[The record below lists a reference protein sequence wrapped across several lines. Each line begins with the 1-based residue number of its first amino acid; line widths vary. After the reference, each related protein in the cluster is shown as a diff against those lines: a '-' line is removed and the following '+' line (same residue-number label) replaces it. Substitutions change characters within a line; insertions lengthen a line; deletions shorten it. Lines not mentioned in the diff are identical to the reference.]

1 MTSHDGPEILQIF
14 GFLLST
20 FVFFRKS
27 SPYWTTTLP
36 NMPSNASS
44 SRTHK
49 SCDACTSR
57 KVRCP
62 GRRPGSSGT
71 CTNCTR
77 RKSECV
83 FGVRKLARRPNIQR
97 QFFPTSRSSGTP
109 DEIQQGC
116 TVSVLDFA
124 TLPTPASKSP
134 DPTISEK
141 SSTPDPN
148 ARRPAPHRIPELYVD
163 RVLDRARKAPRSTR
177 PSEASN
183 YVKGYGIFGGT
194 KNLTFF
200 SEGRLKSL
208 AQCLGHEKVHDL
220 VGRIASAVEERGRF
234 VKLRACSLNRRPER
248 PACLDDKALLAK
260 YVKLYFEQV
269 HPRFPFLDR
278 DAFERTAFSQ
288 DQPHSA
294 PKSKSWICLYHSVLA
309 LGCQYDG
316 GGSFEPGE
324 GDAWKFFSIA
334 LANFADLIM
343 LPDTLTTFQA
353 VVAMMIY
360 SLGIA
365 GIVLEHVLMSEAA
378 RRAQNL
384 ADAKFVGAAADAFR
398 RTFWVFYSL
407 EKINSFHHGRSSA
420 IMDCDISCSVPSTPE
435 SFFSGGFDWFLCFV
449 SHARLLSR
457 ANTSLFSVGVS
468 DNPGE
473 YHLDIIDQLLDELE
487 DWRNSLPDNGFRPGG
502 WVKPHSIIEDQERTV
517 ALCAL
522 NNMGRYRM
530 MATIPIMAFFVLF
543 DLVIHNPRQIHTATN
558 LALLDV
564 VKGHCS
570 RMEMISNGAIPGSMV
585 GEFAQIA
592 RSYVNEVNGR
602 SPTGLTPHAPSEAF
616 QALTTQ
622 PQWSLPQQP
631 DYDVASTDIHTDF
644 STMNL
649 ASNSTMTG
657 RMDIEAPAVVPNPLV
672 GTDVMNLFEGWLPD
686 LDPMFFHTM
695 SAQNNMDQSTSQHDF
710 PISSD
715 PLYGHPS

>member
-62 GRRPGSSGT
+62 
-71 CTNCTR
+71 
-77 RKSECV
+77 
-83 FGVRKLARRPNIQR
+83 
-97 QFFPTSRSSGTP
+97 
-109 DEIQQGC
+109 
-116 TVSVLDFA
+116 DFA

-183 YVKGYGIFGGT
+183 YVKVI
-194 KNLTFF
+194 
-200 SEGRLKSL
+200 
-208 AQCLGHEKVHDL
+208 
-220 VGRIASAVEERGRF
+220 
-234 VKLRACSLNRRPER
+234 
-248 PACLDDKALLAK
+248 
-260 YVKLYFEQV
+260 YFEQV

-517 ALCAL
+517 ALVTHFLYYSFLLTISRMAL
-522 NNMGRYRM
+522 RYLPVSENSPDCSRRDDTLNTVEHSARSLLELISIIDMSPYTPMWM

-616 QALTTQ
+616 EALTTQ

-631 DYDVASTDIHTDF
+631 NYDVASTDIHTDF
-644 STMNL
+644 STVSKPITGYCQRAVLHGGDVALTEILQMNL

-657 RMDIEAPAVVPNPLV
+657 RMDIEAPAVVPSPLV

-695 SAQNNMDQSTSQHDF
+695 SAQNNMDQSTSQQDF
-710 PISSD
+710 PVSSD

>member
-44 SRTHK
+44 SRNHK

-220 VGRIASAVEERGRF
+220 VGRIAIAVEERGRF

-407 EKINSFHHGRSSA
+407 EKINSFHHGRSS
-420 IMDCDISCSVPSTPE
+420 
-435 SFFSGGFDWFLCFV
+435 
-449 SHARLLSR
+449 
-457 ANTSLFSVGVS
+457 
-468 DNPGE
+468 
-473 YHLDIIDQLLDELE
+473 
-487 DWRNSLPDNGFRPGG
+487 
-502 WVKPHSIIEDQERTV
+502 
-517 ALCAL
+517 CAL
-522 NNMGRYRM
+522 NNIGRHRM

-570 RMEMISNGAIPGSMV
+570 RMEMISNGAIPGSMA

-657 RMDIEAPAVVPNPLV
+657 RMDIETPAVVPSPLV

-695 SAQNNMDQSTSQHDF
+695 SVQNNMDQSTSQHDF
-710 PISSD
+710 PVSSG

>member
-1 MTSHDGPEILQIF
+1 M
-14 GFLLST
+14 
-20 FVFFRKS
+20 
-27 SPYWTTTLP
+27 
-36 NMPSNASS
+36 
-44 SRTHK
+44 
-49 SCDACTSR
+49 
-57 KVRCP
+57 
-62 GRRPGSSGT
+62 
-71 CTNCTR
+71 R

-148 ARRPAPHRIPELYVD
+148 PGRPAPHRIPELYVD

-183 YVKGYGIFGGT
+183 YVKVSPHFIGGT

-487 DWRNSLPDNGFRPGG
+487 DWRNSLPDNGFRPAG

-517 ALCAL
+517 ALVTHFLYYSFLLTISRMAL
-522 NNMGRYRM
+522 RYLPVSENSPDCSRRDETLNTVEHSARSLLELISIIDMSPYTPMWM

-616 QALTTQ
+616 EALTTQ

-631 DYDVASTDIHTDF
+631 NYDVASTDIHTDF

-657 RMDIEAPAVVPNPLV
+657 RMDIEAPAVVPSPLV

-695 SAQNNMDQSTSQHDF
+695 SAQNNMDQSTSQQDF

>member
-1 MTSHDGPEILQIF
+1 MH
-14 GFLLST
+14 
-20 FVFFRKS
+20 
-27 SPYWTTTLP
+27 
-36 NMPSNASS
+36 
-44 SRTHK
+44 
-49 SCDACTSR
+49 
-57 KVRCP
+57 
-62 GRRPGSSGT
+62 
-71 CTNCTR
+71 
-77 RKSECV
+77 
-83 FGVRKLARRPNIQR
+83 ARRAK
-97 QFFPTSRSSGTP
+97 F
-109 DEIQQGC
+109 D
-116 TVSVLDFA
+116 VL
-124 TLPTPASKSP
+124 SP

-141 SSTPDPN
+141 SSTPDTN
-148 ARRPAPHRIPELYVD
+148 SRRPAPHRIPELYVD
-163 RVLDRARKAPRSTR
+163 RVLDRAREAPRSIR

-183 YVKGYGIFGGT
+183 YVK
-194 KNLTFF
+194 
-200 SEGRLKSL
+200 
-208 AQCLGHEKVHDL
+208 VM
-220 VGRIASAVEERGRF
+220 
-234 VKLRACSLNRRPER
+234 
-248 PACLDDKALLAK
+248 
-260 YVKLYFEQV
+260 YFERV

-278 DAFERTAFSQ
+278 EAFERTAFSQ
-288 DQPHSA
+288 DQPLSA

-316 GGSFEPGE
+316 GGSFEPGK
-324 GDAWKFFSIA
+324 GDAWAFFSIS
-334 LANFADLIM
+334 LANFTDLIM

-353 VVAMMIY
+353 VVAMVIY

-435 SFFSGGFDWFLCFV
+435 SFFSGGFDWFLCFI

-502 WVKPHSIIEDQERTV
+502 WVKPHSIVEEQERTV
-517 ALCAL
+517 ALVTHFLYYSFLLTISRMAL
-522 NNMGRYRM
+522 RHLPVSEDSSDCSRRDETLNTVEHSARSLLELISIIDMSPYTPMWM

-585 GEFAQIA
+585 GEFSQIA

-616 QALTTQ
+616 QALSTQ

-644 STMNL
+644 STV
-649 ASNSTMTG
+649 SRPITG
-657 RMDIEAPAVVPNPLV
+657 RRGRVGPRMGSTNGNFTDELGPELGYDWAPLI
-672 GTDVMNLFEGWLPD
+672 GTDVMNLFEFWLPD
-686 LDPMFFHTM
+686 LDPMFFHGM
-695 SAQNNMDQSTSQHDF
+695 STQNNMNQFTAQHEF
-710 PISSD
+710 AISPD
-715 PLYGHPS
+715 PLYGNPP

>member
-1 MTSHDGPEILQIF
+1 MH
-14 GFLLST
+14 
-20 FVFFRKS
+20 
-27 SPYWTTTLP
+27 
-36 NMPSNASS
+36 
-44 SRTHK
+44 
-49 SCDACTSR
+49 
-57 KVRCP
+57 
-62 GRRPGSSGT
+62 
-71 CTNCTR
+71 
-77 RKSECV
+77 
-83 FGVRKLARRPNIQR
+83 ARRAKFDVQAQGHLELVPIARISAEKEERVRFRREETGPQAKQ

-163 RVLDRARKAPRSTR
+163 RVLDRARKAPRSAR
-177 PSEASN
+177 PAEASN
-183 YVKGYGIFGGT
+183 YVKGYGIF
-194 KNLTFF
+194 
-200 SEGRLKSL
+200 
-208 AQCLGHEKVHDL
+208 V
-220 VGRIASAVEERGRF
+220 
-234 VKLRACSLNRRPER
+234 
-248 PACLDDKALLAK
+248 
-260 YVKLYFEQV
+260 YFEQV

-384 ADAKFVGAAADAFR
+384 ADAKFVGGAADAFR

-502 WVKPHSIIEDQERTV
+502 WVKPHSIVEDQERTV
-517 ALCAL
+517 ALVTHFLYYSFLLTISRMAL
-522 NNMGRYRM
+522 RYLPVSENSPDCSRRDETLNTVEHSARSLLELISIIDMSPYTPMWM

-564 VKGHCS
+564 VKSHCS

-592 RSYVNEVNGR
+592 RSFVNEVNGR

-616 QALTTQ
+616 QALSKQ
-622 PQWSLPQQP
+622 PQWSLPQQT
-631 DYDVASTDIHTDF
+631 DYDVNSTEIHTDF
-644 STMNL
+644 STVSKPITGHRQRAVLHRGAVALTEILQMNL

-657 RMDIEAPAVVPNPLV
+657 RMDIEAPAVVPSPLI

-695 SAQNNMDQSTSQHDF
+695 SAQNNMDQSTSQHEF

>member
-148 ARRPAPHRIPELYVD
+148 PGRPAPHRIPELYVD

-407 EKINSFHHGRSSA
+407 EKINSFHHGRSS
-420 IMDCDISCSVPSTPE
+420 
-435 SFFSGGFDWFLCFV
+435 
-449 SHARLLSR
+449 
-457 ANTSLFSVGVS
+457 
-468 DNPGE
+468 
-473 YHLDIIDQLLDELE
+473 
-487 DWRNSLPDNGFRPGG
+487 
-502 WVKPHSIIEDQERTV
+502 
-517 ALCAL
+517 CAL
-522 NNMGRYRM
+522 NNIGRYRM

-616 QALTTQ
+616 EALTTQ

-631 DYDVASTDIHTDF
+631 NYDVASTDIHTDF

-657 RMDIEAPAVVPNPLV
+657 RMDIEAPAVVPSPLV

-695 SAQNNMDQSTSQHDF
+695 SAQNNMDQSTSQQDF